1 MKLHRKYLPNISF
14 AVVLYE
20 NNSESNIGSFYFIN
34 SFADINKRKLH
45 VKGEQNAL

>member
-20 NNSESNIGSFYFIN
+20 NNSETNIGSFYFIN